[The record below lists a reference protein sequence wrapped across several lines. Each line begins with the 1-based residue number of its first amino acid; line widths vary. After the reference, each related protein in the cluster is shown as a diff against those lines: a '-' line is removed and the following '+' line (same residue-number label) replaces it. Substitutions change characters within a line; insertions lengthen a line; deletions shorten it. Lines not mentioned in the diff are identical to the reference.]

1 MIGNKIM
8 TAAVF
13 LTALAAFACAG
24 KMAPA
29 GKTEPA
35 GEPEAPALAQYNNDF
50 AIKFYRSLA
59 PEGGNVFFSPYSI
72 ASAFAMTR
80 EGAKG
85 ATAAEFDAVF
95 GFPAPGKGLGESFSA
110 GAAALEAGKGS
121 ARLVLANSIWPQK
134 DYKFKPDYLSKL
146 KKSYGAQSAAVDFKK
161 DAEAARKEINDWTGK
176 KTEGRIKDLFPARS
190 LNALTRLVLASA
202 VYFKGSWLHPFEA
215 AMTSDADFFAK
226 EGAEP
231 VKVKMMAHPGQKKR
245 LYTADELAAVLDLPY
260 AGGSLSMTAVLPREG
275 KTLAEVEAAL
285 SAEKLAA
292 WRAAMQ
298 ERDVKA
304 FLPRFKFSSKYDL
317 AARLP
322 AMGLKLAFT
331 DAADF
336 SGMDG
341 TLDLYVQ
348 KAFHQAFVEV
358 NEEGT
363 EAAAATGVAM
373 GLKSIMMDFEVFRA
387 DRPFLFL
394 ITENR
399 TGLILFIG
407 RVENPA
413 AA

>member
-1 MIGNKIM
+1 MCNKII

-13 LTALAAFACAG
+13 VAALSAFACA
-24 KMAPA
+24 A
-29 GKTEPA
+29 KTGSEKKDGAARPEP
-35 GEPEAPALAQYNNDF
+35 PALAPYNNDF
-50 AIKFYRSLA
+50 AIRLYRSLA
-59 PEGGNVFFSPYSI
+59 PEGGNIFFSPYSI
-72 ASAFAMTR
+72 TSAFAMTR

-85 ATAAEFDAVF
+85 PTAAEFDSVF
-95 GFPAPGKGLGESFSA
+95 GFPAPEKGLAESFAA

-121 ARLVLANSIWPQK
+121 AKLVLANSIWPQK
-134 DYKFKPDYLSKL
+134 GYKFRADYLSKL
-146 KKSYGAQSAAVDFKK
+146 KRSYGAQSSAADFRN
-161 DAEAARKEINDWTGK
+161 DAEAARKEINDWTEK
-176 KTEGRIKDLFPARS
+176 KTEGKIKDLFPPKS

-202 VYFKGSWLHPFEA
+202 VYFKGSWQHPFEA
-215 AMTSDADFFAK
+215 GMTSDADFFVK
-226 EGAEP
+226 EGQP

-245 LYTADELAAVLDLPY
+245 LYTADELAAVVDLPY
-260 AGGSLSMTAVLPREG
+260 AGGSLSMMAILPREG
-275 KTLAEVEAAL
+275 KTLPEVEAAL

-292 WRAAMQ
+292 WRADMQ
-298 ERDVKA
+298 ERDVRA
-304 FLPRFKFSSKYDL
+304 FIPRFKFSAKYSL
-317 AARLP
+317 AERLP
-322 AMGLKLAFT
+322 DMGLKLAFT

-394 ITENR
+394 IMENR
-399 TGLILFIG
+399 TGLVLFIG

-413 AA
+413 A